1 MNNVFNYIFKI
12 TSDAQKVTAGMDK
25 LNASVDKIE
34 HSTVNMDKTFGK
46 AFGNMQRDIATIKL
60 TSILDQV
67 DRVATGLNTLNKP
80 GLDLSTNMYDLQA
93 ITGVAGEKLKEIE
106 GYARESAK
114 TFGGSAAD
122 GVEAYKLILSQ
133 LSPEIGKVP
142 VALQAMG
149 KNVAITS
156 KLMGGDTAAATEV
169 LTTAMN
175 QYQVSTADPIQAS
188 KEMADMMNIM
198 AAAAQEGSAELP
210 QIKAALEQSGM
221 AAKVANVS
229 FAETNAALQVLDKAG
244 KKGSEGGVAL
254 RNMMATL
261 SQGRF
266 LPKDVQQELGAAG
279 VDIDRLGDKTLSLA
293 DRMKPL
299 RSIMHDSALVTKL
312 FGKENSNAA
321 VAMLS
326 GIDEQ
331 ERLTAA
337 ITGTNTA
344 YEQAAIVMEAPA
356 EKNKRL
362 QAQIDDFKI
371 SLFNGTNGLIG
382 YASVLGDTARDFG
395 NLIPIMGG
403 AGKVFSTLTSATKLQ
418 ALWTGVVSTATAGWT
433 VVQAAFNAVM
443 AVNPVVLIVIGVMA
457 LIAAIAW
464 VVTSTEGWGNAWK
477 HTVNGAKLLFQAYVE
492 SVKFYFGTMVNGIMI
507 GINII
512 KKGWFEFKE
521 SMGLG
526 DSSANQTM
534 ISQINADTEARKR
547 AVIDGAT
554 KIAKLGLAA
563 KSEFVLAGQS
573 VKWKKAA
580 EKTTEGIS
588 PATVPGMVESGG
600 AGGGGVAG
608 TAGGK
613 AGKTKANEAV
623 ATGGTKNTVI
633 NIDLKS
639 LIGQLTIQGKDF
651 KDSSQQMAE
660 QSQDALLRLLAMATT
675 AGS

>member
-25 LNASVDKIE
+25 LNASVDKIQG
-34 HSTVNMDKTFGK
+34 STVNTDATFK
-46 AFGNMQRDIATIKL
+46 KSFGNMQRDIATIKL

-93 ITGVAGEKLKEIE
+93 ITGVAGDKLKEIE
-106 GYARESAK
+106 GYARQSAK

-122 GVEAYKLILSQ
+122 GVESYKLILSQ
-133 LSPEIGKVP
+133 LSPEIAKVP

-175 QYQVSTADPIQAS
+175 QFQVSTADPIKAS
-188 KEMADMMNIM
+188 AEMSSMMNIM
-198 AAAAQEGSAELP
+198 AAAAKEGSAELP
-210 QIKAALEQSGM
+210 QIKSALEQSGM
-221 AAKVANVS
+221 AAKTANVS

-254 RNMMATL
+254 RNMMATM
-261 SQGRF
+261 SEGRF
-266 LPKDVQQELGAAG
+266 LPKDVKAELAAAG
-279 VDIDRLGDKTLSLA
+279 VNINKLGDKTISFA

-299 RSIMHDSALVTKL
+299 RKIMGDSALVTKL

-321 VAMLS
+321 IALIS
-326 GIDEQ
+326 GISEQ
-331 ERLTAA
+331 ERLTKA

-344 YEQAAIVMEAPA
+344 YEQAATVMEAPE
-356 EKNKRL
+356 EKTKRL
-362 QAQIDDFKI
+362 KAQIDDFKI
-371 SLFNGTNGLIG
+371 SLFNGTDGMLA
-382 YASVLGDTARDFG
+382 YASVIGDTTRDFSDMVP
-395 NLIPIMGG
+395 LISG
-403 AGKVFSTLTSATKLQ
+403 ASKVFSTLTNATKLQ
-418 ALWTGVVSTATAGWT
+418 ALWTGIVSAATSVWSG
-433 VVQAAFNAVM
+433 VQAVFNGIM
-443 AVNPVVLIVIGVMA
+443 AVNPVVWIVIGIMA
-457 LIAAIAW
+457 LVAAIAW
-464 VVTSTEGWGNAWK
+464 VVNSTVGWGEAWK

-492 SVKFYFGTMVNGIMI
+492 SVKFQFSTVVNGIMI
-507 GINII
+507 GINFI

-526 DSSANQTM
+526 DSSANLKM
-534 ISQINADTEARKR
+534 ISQINADTEARKK
-547 AVIDGAT
+547 AVVDGA
-554 KIAKLGLAA
+554 KKVASLGLAA
-563 KSEFVLAGQS
+563 KDEFVLAGQS

-580 EKTTEGIS
+580 EKTADGIS
-588 PATVPGMVESGG
+588 PPTTP
-600 AGGGGVAG
+600 G
-608 TAGGK
+608 TATNGASGK
-613 AGKTKANEAV
+613 GAPAAGSKTKANEAV

-633 NIDLKS
+633 NITLKD
-639 LIGQLTIQGKDF
+639 LIGVLNITGKDF

-675 AGS
+675 AGN

>member
-12 TSDAQKVTAGMDK
+12 TSDAEKVTAGMNK

-34 HSTVNMDKTFGK
+34 ASTVNMDATFK
-46 AFGNMQRDIATIKL
+46 KSFGNMQRDIATIKL

-80 GLDLSTNMYDLQA
+80 GMDLSTNMYDLQA
-93 ITGVAGEKLKEIE
+93 ITGVAGDKLKEIE
-106 GYARESAK
+106 GYARQSAK
-114 TFGGSAAD
+114 TFGGSASD

-142 VALQAMG
+142 VALQEMG

-175 QYQVSTADPIQAS
+175 QFQVSTADPIQAS
-188 KEMADMMNIM
+188 KEMASMMNIM

-210 QIKAALEQSGM
+210 QIKSALEQSGM
-221 AAKVANVS
+221 AAKAANVS
-229 FAETNAALQVLDKAG
+229 FAETNSALQVLDKAG

-261 SQGRF
+261 SEGRF
-266 LPKDVQQELGAAG
+266 LPKDVKAELASAG
-279 VDIDRLGDKTLSLA
+279 VDINRLGDKTLSLA

-299 RSIMHDSALVTKL
+299 RGIMNDSALVTKL

-321 VAMLS
+321 IALIS

-331 ERLTAA
+331 ERLTKA

-362 QAQIDDFKI
+362 QARIDDFKI
-371 SLFNGTNGLIG
+371 SLFNGTNGLMG
-382 YASVLGDTARDFG
+382 YASVLGETASNFG
-395 NLIPIMGG
+395 SLMPIISG

-418 ALWTGVVSTATAGWT
+418 ALWTGTVSAATTGWT
-433 VVQAAFNAVM
+433 AAQMLFNAVM
-443 AVNPVVLIVIGVMA
+443 AVNPIVWIVLGVMA
-457 LIAAIAW
+457 LVAAIAW
-464 VVTSTEGWGNAWK
+464 VVSSTEGWGEAWK
-477 HTVNGAKLLFQAYVE
+477 HTINGAKLLFQAYVE
-492 SVKFYFGTMVNGIMI
+492 SVKFYFSTMVNGIMI
-507 GINII
+507 GINYI

-526 DSSANQTM
+526 DSSANQKL
-534 ISQINADTEARKR
+534 ISQINSDTEARKK
-547 AVIDGAT
+547 AVVDGAQ

-563 KSEFVLAGQS
+563 KDEFVLAGKS

-580 EKTTEGIS
+580 EKTEEGIA
-588 PATVPGMVESGG
+588 PPTVPGTATTTNGGG
-600 AGGGGVAG
+600 ANGNSKGS
-608 TAGGK
+608 
-613 AGKTKANEAV
+613 KTKANDSV

-633 NIDLKS
+633 NITLKD
-639 LIGQLTIQGKDF
+639 LIGVLNIQGKDF

-675 AGS
+675 AGN

>member
-12 TSDAQKVTAGMDK
+12 TSDAEKVTAGMNK
-25 LNASVDKIE
+25 LNASVDKIQS
-34 HSTVNMDKTFGK
+34 STVNMDATFK
-46 AFGNMQRDIATIKL
+46 KSFGSMQRDIATIKL

-80 GLDLSTNMYDLQA
+80 GMDLSTNMYDLQA
-93 ITGVAGEKLKEIE
+93 ITGVAGDKLKEIE
-106 GYARESAK
+106 GYARQSAK

-122 GVEAYKLILSQ
+122 GVESYKLILSQ
-133 LSPEIGKVP
+133 LSPEIAKVP
-142 VALQAMG
+142 TALQAMG

-156 KLMGGDTAAATEV
+156 KLMGGDTAAATEL

-198 AAAAQEGSAELP
+198 TAGAKEGSAELP
-210 QIKAALEQSGM
+210 QVKAALEQSGM
-221 AAKVANVS
+221 AAKGANIH
-229 FAETNAALQVLDKAG
+229 FAETNAAIQVLDKAG
-244 KKGSEGGVAL
+244 KKGAEGGVAL
-254 RNMMATL
+254 RNVMATL
-261 SQGRF
+261 SEGRF
-266 LPKDVQQELGAAG
+266 LPKDVKAELAAAG
-279 VDIDRLGDKTLSLA
+279 VDINKLGDKTLSFA

-299 RSIMHDSALVTKL
+299 RNIMNDSALVTKL

-321 VAMLS
+321 IALIS
-326 GIDEQ
+326 GISEQ
-331 ERLTAA
+331 ERLTKA

-344 YEQAAIVMEAPA
+344 YEQAAIVMESPA

-371 SLFNGTNGLIG
+371 SLFNGTNGLMG

-395 NLIPIMGG
+395 DLMPIMSG

-418 ALWTGVVSTATAGWT
+418 ALWTGIVSGATSVWAG
-433 VVQAAFNAVM
+433 VQAVFNGIM
-443 AVNPVVLIVIGVMA
+443 AVNPVVWIVVGIMA
-457 LIAAIAW
+457 LVAAIAW
-464 VVTSTEGWGNAWK
+464 VVSSTEGWGEAWK

-492 SVKFYFGTMVNGIMI
+492 SVKFYFSTMVNGIMI
-507 GINII
+507 GINYI
-512 KKGWFEFKE
+512 KKGWYEFKE

-526 DSSANQTM
+526 DSSANQNM
-534 ISQINADTEARKR
+534 LSQINADTEARKK
-547 AVIDGAT
+547 AVIDGAK

-563 KSEFVLAGQS
+563 KDEFVLAGKS

-580 EKTTEGIS
+580 EKTEEGIA
-588 PATVPGMVESGG
+588 PPTVPGTAATTNGGG
-600 AGGGGVAG
+600 ANGN
-608 TAGGK
+608 GK
-613 AGKTKANEAV
+613 GSKTKANDAV

-633 NIDLKS
+633 NITLKD
-639 LIGQLTIQGKDF
+639 LIGVLNIQGKDF

-675 AGS
+675 AGN

>member
-12 TSDAQKVTAGMDK
+12 TSDADKVTAGMNK

-80 GLDLSTNMYDLQA
+80 GMDLSTNMYDLQA

-122 GVEAYKLILSQ
+122 GVESYKLILSQ
-133 LSPEIGKVP
+133 LSPEIAKVP
-142 VALQAMG
+142 TALKEMG

-175 QYQVSTADPIQAS
+175 QFQVSTADPIRAS

-198 AAAAQEGSAELP
+198 AAGAKEGSAELP
-210 QIKAALEQSGM
+210 NIKAALEQSGM
-221 AAKVANVS
+221 AAKTANVS

-244 KKGSEGGVAL
+244 KKSSEGGVAL
-254 RNMMATL
+254 RNMLATL
-261 SQGRF
+261 SEGRF
-266 LPKDVQQELGAAG
+266 LPKDVKAELAAAG
-279 VDIDRLGDKTLSLA
+279 VDINKLGDKTLSLA

-299 RSIMHDSALVTKL
+299 RSIMNDSALVTKL

-321 VAMLS
+321 IALIS
-326 GIDEQ
+326 GISEQ

-344 YEQAAIVMEAPA
+344 YEQAATVMESPA

-382 YASVLGDTARDFG
+382 YASVLGDTARDFSE
-395 NLIPIMGG
+395 LVPLMSG
-403 AGKVFSTLTSATKLQ
+403 AGKVFTTLTSATKLQ
-418 ALWTGVVSTATAGWT
+418 ALWTGIVSAATTGWT
-433 VVQAAFNAVM
+433 MVQTAFNAVM
-443 AVNPVVLIVIGVMA
+443 AVNPIVWIVLGVMA
-457 LIAAIAW
+457 LVAAIAW
-464 VVTSTEGWGNAWK
+464 VVSSTEGWGEAWK

-492 SVKFYFGTMVNGIMI
+492 SVKFYFSTMVNGIMI
-507 GINII
+507 GINYI
-512 KKGWFEFKE
+512 KKGWYEFKE

-526 DSSANQTM
+526 DSSANQKM
-534 ISQINADTEARKR
+534 LSQINADTEARKK
-547 AVIDGAT
+547 AVVDGAQ

-563 KSEFVLAGQS
+563 KDEFVMSGQS
-573 VKWKKAA
+573 LKWKKAA
-580 EKTTEGIS
+580 EKTADGIS
-588 PATVPGMVESGG
+588 TPTVPGVIAGGGTGNGVG
-600 AGGGGVAG
+600 AGGG
-608 TAGGK
+608 K
-613 AGKTKANEAV
+613 PPKTKANDAI

-633 NIDLKS
+633 NITLKD
-639 LIGQLTIQGKDF
+639 LIGVLNIQGKDF

>member
-12 TSDAQKVTAGMDK
+12 TSDAEKVTAGMNK

-34 HSTVNMDKTFGK
+34 HSTVNMDNTFKK
-46 AFGNMQRDIATIKL
+46 AFGSMQRDIATIKL

-67 DRVATGLNTLNKP
+67 DRVATGFNTLNKP

-114 TFGGSAAD
+114 TFGGSASD

-142 VALQAMG
+142 VALKEMG

-188 KEMADMMNIM
+188 KEMAEMMNIM

-210 QIKAALEQSGM
+210 QIKQALEQSGM
-221 AAKVANVS
+221 AAKGANVS
-229 FAETNAALQVLDKAG
+229 FAETNSALQILDKAG
-244 KKGSEGGVAL
+244 KKGSEGGIAL

-261 SQGRF
+261 SEGRF
-266 LPKDVQQELGAAG
+266 LPKDVKTELTSAG
-279 VDIDRLGDKTLSLA
+279 IDINRLGDKTLSLA

-299 RSIMHDSALVTKL
+299 RSIMNDSALVTKL

-321 VAMLS
+321 VALIS
-326 GIDEQ
+326 GIAEQ

-344 YEQAAIVMEAPA
+344 YEQAAIVMESPE

-371 SLFNGTNGLIG
+371 TLFNGTNGLMG
-382 YASVLGDTARDFG
+382 YATVLGETASDFG
-395 NLIPIMGG
+395 ALMPLISG

-418 ALWTGVVSTATAGWT
+418 ALWTGIVTAATTGWT
-433 VVQAAFNAVM
+433 VVQTAFNAVM
-443 AVNPVVLIVIGVMA
+443 AFNPVVWIVLGVMA
-457 LIAAIAW
+457 LVAAIAW
-464 VVTSTEGWGNAWK
+464 VVSSTEGWGEAWK
-477 HTVNGAKLLFQAYVE
+477 HTIDGAKLLFQAYVE
-492 SVKFYFGTMVNGIMI
+492 SVKFYFSTMVNGIMI
-507 GINII
+507 GINYI

-526 DSSANQTM
+526 DSSVNQKM
-534 ISQINADTEARKR
+534 LSQINADTEARKK
-547 AVIDGAT
+547 AVVDGAK
-554 KIAKLGLAA
+554 KIAKLGLDA
-563 KSEFVLAGQS
+563 KDEFVLAGKS
-573 VKWKKAA
+573 IKWKKAA
-580 EKTTEGIS
+580 EKTEEGIS
-588 PATVPGMVESGG
+588 APSVPGTAIGKNGSG
-600 AGGGGVAG
+600 VG
-608 TAGGK
+608 TGK
-613 AGKTKANEAV
+613 PSKTKSNEAI

-633 NIDLKS
+633 NINLKD
-639 LIGQLTIQGKDF
+639 LIGVLNIQGKDF

-675 AGS
+675 AGN

>member
-12 TSDAQKVTAGMDK
+12 TSDAEKVTAGMNK

-80 GLDLSTNMYDLQA
+80 GMDLSTNMYDLQA

-122 GVEAYKLILSQ
+122 GVESYKLILSQ

-142 VALQAMG
+142 VALKAMG

-175 QYQVSTADPIQAS
+175 QYQVSTADPIKAS
-188 KEMADMMNIM
+188 KEMSNMMNIM
-198 AAAAQEGSAELP
+198 AAAAKEGSAELP

-221 AAKVANVS
+221 AAKGANVS
-229 FAETNAALQVLDKAG
+229 FAETNSALQVLDKAG

-266 LPKDVQQELGAAG
+266 LPKDVKDELAAAG
-279 VDIDRLGDKTLSLA
+279 VDINKLGDKTLSLA

-299 RSIMHDSALVTKL
+299 RNIMNDSALVTKL

-321 VAMLS
+321 VALIS

-337 ITGTNTA
+337 ISGTNTA

-371 SLFNGTNGLIG
+371 SLFNGTNGLMG

-395 NLIPIMGG
+395 NLIPIIGG
-403 AGKVFSTLTSATKLQ
+403 AGKVFSTLTSATKMQ
-418 ALWTGVVSTATAGWT
+418 ALWTGIMTTATGLWT
-433 VVQAAFNAVM
+433 TVQLAFNAVM
-443 AVNPVVLIVIGVMA
+443 AVNPIVWIVLGVMA
-457 LIAAIAW
+457 LVAAIAW
-464 VVTSTEGWGNAWK
+464 VVSSTEGWGEAWK
-477 HTVNGAKLLFQAYVE
+477 HTVNGAKLLFQAFVE
-492 SVKFYFGTMVNGIMI
+492 GAKFYFDTMVNGIMI
-507 GINII
+507 GINYI
-512 KKGWFEFKE
+512 KKGWYEFKE

-526 DSSANQTM
+526 DSSANQKM
-534 ISQINADTEARKR
+534 LSQINADTEARKK
-547 AVIDGAT
+547 AVVDGAI
-554 KIAKLGLAA
+554 KVAKLGLAA
-563 KSEFVLAGQS
+563 KDEFVMAGKS
-573 VKWKKAA
+573 IKWKEAS
-580 EKTTEGIS
+580 EKTADGIS
-588 PATVPGMVESGG
+588 APTVPGTAQGGGTENGGG
-600 AGGGGVAG
+600 AGG
-608 TAGGK
+608 K
-613 AGKTKANEAV
+613 APKTKANEAV

-633 NIDLKS
+633 NITLKD
-639 LIGQLTIQGKDF
+639 LIGVLNIQGKDF

>member
-12 TSDAQKVTAGMDK
+12 TSDAEKVTAGMNK
-25 LNASVDKIE
+25 LNASVDKIQS
-34 HSTVNMDKTFGK
+34 STVNMDATFK
-46 AFGNMQRDIATIKL
+46 KSFGNMQRDIATIKL
-60 TSILDQV
+60 SSILDQV
-67 DRVATGLNTLNKP
+67 DRVASGLDTLNKP
-80 GLDLSTNMYDLQA
+80 GMDLSTNMYDLQA
-93 ITGVAGEKLKEIE
+93 ITGVAGDKLKEIE
-106 GYARESAK
+106 GYARQSAK

-122 GVEAYKLILSQ
+122 GVESYKLILSQ

-142 VALQAMG
+142 KALQEMG
-149 KNVAITS
+149 ENVAITS

-188 KEMADMMNIM
+188 KEMASMMNIM

-221 AAKVANVS
+221 AAKAANVS
-229 FAETNAALQVLDKAG
+229 FSETNAALQVLDKAG

-261 SQGRF
+261 SEGRF
-266 LPKDVQQELGAAG
+266 LPKDVKGELASAG
-279 VDIDRLGDKTLSLA
+279 VDINKLSDKTLSLA

-299 RSIMHDSALVTKL
+299 RNIMNDSALVTKL
-312 FGKENSNAA
+312 FGKENNNAA
-321 VAMLS
+321 IALIS

-331 ERLTAA
+331 ERLTKA

-344 YEQAAIVMEAPA
+344 YEQAAIVMESPL
-356 EKNKRL
+356 EKNKRV
-362 QAQIDDFKI
+362 QAQVDDFKI

-382 YASVLGDTARDFG
+382 YASVLGNTARDFG
-395 NLIPIMGG
+395 DLMPIMSG

-418 ALWTGVVSTATAGWT
+418 ALWTGTVSAATTGWT
-433 VVQAAFNAVM
+433 AAQSLFNAVM
-443 AVNPVVLIVIGVMA
+443 AVNPIVWVVVSVMA
-457 LIAAIAW
+457 LVTAIAW
-464 VVTSTEGWGNAWK
+464 VVSSTVGWGEAWK
-477 HTVNGAKLLFQAYVE
+477 HTINGAKLLFQAYVE
-492 SVKFYFGTMVNGIMI
+492 SVKFYFSTMVNGIMI
-507 GINII
+507 GINYI

-526 DSSANQTM
+526 DSSANQKM
-534 ISQINADTEARKR
+534 LSQINADTEARKK
-547 AVIDGAT
+547 AVVDGAK
-554 KIAKLGLAA
+554 KIAKLGLDA
-563 KSEFVLAGQS
+563 KDEFVMAGQS

-580 EKTTEGIS
+580 EKTADGIA
-588 PATVPGMVESGG
+588 PPTVPGTAATTNGGG
-600 AGGGGVAG
+600 ANG
-608 TAGGK
+608 
-613 AGKTKANEAV
+613 AGKGSKTKSNDAV

-633 NIDLKS
+633 NITLKD
-639 LIGQLTIQGKDF
+639 LIGVLNIQGKDF

-675 AGS
+675 AGN

>member
-12 TSDAQKVTAGMDK
+12 TSDAEKVTAGMNK

-34 HSTVNMDKTFGK
+34 ASTVNMDATFKKT
-46 AFGNMQRDIATIKL
+46 FGNMQRDIATIKL

-80 GLDLSTNMYDLQA
+80 GMDLSTNMYDLQA
-93 ITGVAGEKLKEIE
+93 ITGVAGDKLKEIE
-106 GYARESAK
+106 GYARQSAK
-114 TFGGSAAD
+114 TFGGSASD
-122 GVEAYKLILSQ
+122 GVESYKLILSQ

-188 KEMADMMNIM
+188 KEMAGMMNIM

-221 AAKVANVS
+221 AAKGANVS
-229 FAETNAALQVLDKAG
+229 FAETNAALQILDKAG
-244 KKGSEGGVAL
+244 KKGSEGGIAL

-261 SQGRF
+261 SEGRF
-266 LPKDVQQELGAAG
+266 LPKDVKAELSGAG
-279 VDIDRLGDKTLSLA
+279 IDINKLGDKTLSLA

-299 RSIMHDSALVTKL
+299 RSIMNDSALVTKL

-321 VAMLS
+321 LALIS

-331 ERLTAA
+331 ERLTKA

-344 YEQAAIVMEAPA
+344 YDQAAIVMEAPA

-362 QAQIDDFKI
+362 QARIDDFKI

-382 YASVLGDTARDFG
+382 YASVLGETASNFG
-395 NLIPIMGG
+395 NLMPVFSM

-418 ALWTGVVSTATAGWT
+418 ALWTGIVAGATSGWAT
-433 VVQAAFNAVM
+433 VQAVFNAIM
-443 AVNPVVLIVIGVMA
+443 AVNPVVWIVIGIMA
-457 LIAAIAW
+457 LVAAIAW
-464 VVTSTEGWGNAWK
+464 VVTSTEGWGEAWK

-492 SVKFYFGTMVNGIMI
+492 SVKFSFSTMVNGIMI
-507 GINII
+507 GINYI
-512 KKGWFEFKE
+512 KKGWFQFKE

-526 DSSANQTM
+526 DSSANQKM
-534 ISQINADTEARKR
+534 LSQINADTEARKK
-547 AVIDGAT
+547 AIVDGA
-554 KIAKLGLAA
+554 KKVANLGLAA
-563 KSEFVLAGQS
+563 KDEFVLAGQS

-580 EKTTEGIS
+580 EKTEVGIA
-588 PATVPGMVESGG
+588 PPTVPGTATSQNGG
-600 AGGGGVAG
+600 STNGNS
-608 TAGGK
+608 K
-613 AGKTKANEAV
+613 ASKTKSNDAI

-633 NIDLKS
+633 NITLKD
-639 LIGQLTIQGKDF
+639 LIGVLNIQGKDF

-675 AGS
+675 AGN